1 MTLRV
6 INWGALCKCDYNF
19 MELEVKEWG
28 SNGGSNAITQIL
40 SENALYFARRIKS
53 LVYINEIKVKVKV
66 KQSH

>member
-1 MTLRV
+1 
-6 INWGALCKCDYNF
+6 